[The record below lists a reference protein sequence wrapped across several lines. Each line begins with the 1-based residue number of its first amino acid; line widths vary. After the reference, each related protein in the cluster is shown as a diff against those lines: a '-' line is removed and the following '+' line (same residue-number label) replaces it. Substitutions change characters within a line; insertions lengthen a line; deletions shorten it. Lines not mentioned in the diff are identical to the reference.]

1 MSSKSWNEMDS
12 VLTPILTNSV
22 PRLLVARNTRLV
34 LVLVE
39 ALTFKAMFVKYS
51 LVTGWGAGAT
61 SRLLLDEV
69 NDDDEDDDDDD
80 DDDENEDDDE
90 KEEENDDDDD
100 AAAESQADREYWE

>member
-1 MSSKSWNEMDS
+1 MSSKSWDEMDS

-51 LVTGWGAGAT
+51 LVTDWGDGAT

-90 KEEENDDDDD
+90 KEEEDDDDDD

>member
-1 MSSKSWNEMDS
+1 MSSKSWDEMDS

-69 NDDDEDDDDDD
+69 DDDDEDDDDDD

-90 KEEENDDDDD
+90 KEEEDDDDDD

>member
-1 MSSKSWNEMDS
+1 MSSKSWDEMDS

-90 KEEENDDDDD
+90 KEEGDDDDD

>member
-100 AAAESQADREYWE
+100 AAAESQADREY

>member
-1 MSSKSWNEMDS
+1 MSSKSWDKMDS

-90 KEEENDDDDD
+90 KEEEDDDDDD
-100 AAAESQADREYWE
+100 AAAESQADREY

>member
-1 MSSKSWNEMDS
+1 MSSKSWDEMDS

-90 KEEENDDDDD
+90 KEEEDDDDDD
-100 AAAESQADREYWE
+100 AAAESQADREY

>member
-1 MSSKSWNEMDS
+1 MSSKSWDEMDS

-90 KEEENDDDDD
+90 KEEEDDDDDD

>member
-1 MSSKSWNEMDS
+1 MSSKSWDEMDS

-90 KEEENDDDDD
+90 KEEEDDDDD
-100 AAAESQADREYWE
+100 DVAAESQADREYWE

>member
-1 MSSKSWNEMDS
+1 MSSKSWDEMDS

-69 NDDDEDDDDDD
+69 NDDVEDDDDDD

-90 KEEENDDDDD
+90 KEEEDDDDDD

>member
-1 MSSKSWNEMDS
+1 M
-12 VLTPILTNSV
+12 
-22 PRLLVARNTRLV
+22 ARNTRLV

-39 ALTFKAMFVKYS
+39 ALTFKAMVVKYS

-61 SRLLLDEV
+61 SRLLLDEAD
-69 NDDDEDDDDDD
+69 DDDEDDDDDD

-90 KEEENDDDDD
+90 KEEEDDDDDD

>member
-1 MSSKSWNEMDS
+1 MSSKSWDEMDS

-90 KEEENDDDDD
+90 KEEEDDDDDD
-100 AAAESQADREYWE
+100 AAAESQVDREYWE

>member
-1 MSSKSWNEMDS
+1 MSSKSWDEMDS

-22 PRLLVARNTRLV
+22 PRLLAARNTRLV

-51 LVTGWGAGAT
+51 LVTGWGARAT
-61 SRLLLDEV
+61 SRLLLDEAD
-69 NDDDEDDDDDD
+69 DDDEDDDDDD

-90 KEEENDDDDD
+90 KEEEDDDDDD

>member
-1 MSSKSWNEMDS
+1 M
-12 VLTPILTNSV
+12 
-22 PRLLVARNTRLV
+22 ARNTRLV

-80 DDDENEDDDE
+80 DDDDDENEDDDE
-90 KEEENDDDDD
+90 KEEEDDDDDD

>member
-1 MSSKSWNEMDS
+1 MSSKSWDEMDS

-51 LVTGWGAGAT
+51 LVTDWGAGAT

-90 KEEENDDDDD
+90 KEEEDDDDDD

>member
-1 MSSKSWNEMDS
+1 MSSKSWDEMDS

-90 KEEENDDDDD
+90 KEEEDDDDDD
-100 AAAESQADREYWE
+100 AAAESQSDREYWE